1 MQKIQKFQLSHI
13 YSAPGS
19 KKSFE
24 LIERNGHH
32 LTFRVRKPKERSTCK
47 TTAISS
53 FKADETGAF
62 EEVLLMDGTRIQS
75 GSASIAA

>member
-13 YSAPGS
+13 YSAPNS

-32 LTFRVRKPKERSTCK
+32 LTFRVRKPKDRTTYK

-53 FKADETGAF
+53 YKADETGAF

-75 GSASIAA
+75 GSDSIAA

>member
-1 MQKIQKFQLSHI
+1 MQKIQKFQLSQI
-13 YSAPGS
+13 YSAPES

-24 LIERNGHH
+24 LIGRNGHH
-32 LTFRVRKPKERSTCK
+32 LTFRVRKPKDRTTYK
-47 TTAISS
+47 TTAVSS
-53 FKADETGAF
+53 YKADETGAF